1 MTEIIR
7 LENGLRIIYEKG
19 ENSKTCGAEIWVASG
34 SGYETPET
42 AGISH
47 FIEHM
52 LFKGTKKRS
61 ALDIA
66 VEMDE
71 IGGHLNAYT
80 AREATC
86 FYVRTLSEHMPKALD
101 ILCDMVKNPKLDAG
115 DIELE
120 KGVIKEEI
128 ALYEDEPEDICT
140 DIFYENVWKGSMLG
154 SNILGTEETVDGI
167 TREKLS
173 AHMQK
178 FYVPE
183 RTVISISGNFDKDAA
198 TGIIKNYFSDCVN
211 TCFGLNPVS
220 AEFHTEILPLK
231 KDFMQNQLIIGFPGV
246 SVTDP
251 RHEAALLISAM
262 LGDTPSSRLF
272 QQIREKLGLVYSVGT
287 TCVSYLRSGLF
298 KIYMGLNE
306 KSEEKAICEA
316 LKIIS
321 GFAHTVTE
329 KELARAKEQSVTDF
343 VMSLENLSSHASR
356 NGRNLLLYNKEIPE
370 EEIIKN
376 IRAVT
381 LDDIKKT
388 ACDIF
393 DMSRISLC
401 VAGKTKSKRAY
412 AGIIKSAI
420 ERSNEK

>member
-1 MTEIIR
+1 MTEIIT

-52 LFKGTKKRS
+52 LFKGTEKRT

-86 FYVRTLSEHMPKALD
+86 FYVKTLSEHMPKALD

-120 KGVIKEEI
+120 KSVIKEEI

-140 DIFYENVWKGSMLG
+140 DMFYEKVWKGSMLG
-154 SNILGTEETVDGI
+154 SNILGTAETVDGI

-173 AHMQK
+173 AHIQK

-198 TGIIKNYFSDCVN
+198 TGIIKNYFSDCIN
-211 TCFGLNPVS
+211 TGFGLNPVS

-306 KSEEKAICEA
+306 KSEEKAICEV

-321 GFAHTVTE
+321 DFALTVTE

-381 LDDIKKT
+381 LDDIRKT

-401 VAGKTKSKRAY
+401 VTGKTKSKQAY
-412 AGIIKSAI
+412 TEIIKSAV
-420 ERSNEK
+420 ERSNAK